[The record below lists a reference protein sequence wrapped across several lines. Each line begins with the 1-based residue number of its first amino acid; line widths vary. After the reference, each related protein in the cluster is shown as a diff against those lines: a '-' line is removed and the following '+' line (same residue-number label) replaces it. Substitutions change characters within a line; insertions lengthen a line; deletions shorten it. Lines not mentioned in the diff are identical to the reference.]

1 MGSAGVSE
9 ESRPSTNDILSVVVS
24 TSSAV
29 TTDAESCAPSPG
41 VSREPSVPVNVSDH
55 CAMRTLCTLHSLS
68 TVLGGL
74 L

>member
-24 TSSAV
+24 TSMIV

-41 VSREPSVPVNVSDH
+41 VSREPSVLVNVSDH
-55 CAMRTLCTLHSLS
+55 CAL
-68 TVLGGL
+68 TVYGTFYL
-74 L
+74 LYGKAKP